1 MRAAMANPQAY
12 PAVFRMLRLRQC
24 ARENPEFAEALR
36 AIWEPVRQA
45 NEAIRVGTSQ
55 LLAPLKA
62 VSAASAPLQAVMA
75 AIGAEYQAQLAA
87 IWADIRRVEKTEFEK
102 LLDEIRQAEAQAD
115 KEWQAQ
121 FPCPRP
127 KTTEDWQRLA
137 VRAGLGADFVVKGE
151 WTPSD
156 VLPIVEG
163 YFQHLQDRKSL
174 GTNKAGPPV
183 GHAGSQQQAWR
194 DDAPEYLP
202 LTEIQRLIDEGLSLQ
217 TLGRL
222 CKPNGE
228 IRYMRSSGR
237 GCRVHVG
244 DFRKCMKGRQSD
256 PAWAAA
262 YISWLQG
269 QKTGRKRLFWKCSN
283 SACGHE
289 YPEGANATD
298 RCPKCKGQSTLTSK
312 APPRPTR

>member
-1 MRAAMANPQAY
+1 MMQAAMANPQAY

-24 ARENPEFAEALR
+24 ARENPQFAEALR
-36 AIWEPVRQA
+36 AIWGPVRQA

-75 AIGAEYQAQLAA
+75 AIGAEYQAQLTA
-87 IWADIRRVEKTEFEK
+87 IWADIRRVEKTEFAK

-115 KEWQAQ
+115 KEWGAQ

-137 VRAGLGADFVVKGE
+137 VRAGIGADFVVRGE
-151 WTPSD
+151 WTPAD

-163 YFQHLQDRKSL
+163 YFQHLQDQESL
-174 GTNKAGPPV
+174 GSGKASPPA
-183 GHAGSQQQAWR
+183 GHAGSQQQSWAN
-194 DDAPEYLP
+194 DAPEYLS
-202 LTEIQRLIDEGLSLQ
+202 LSEIRKLIDGQLSLQ

-222 CKPNGE
+222 CKPDGQ
-228 IRYMRSSGR
+228 IRFMRR
-237 GCRVHVG
+237 GQRCKVHIS
-244 DFRKCMKGRQSD
+244 DFRRCMQGRQSD

-262 YISWLQG
+262 YMNWLQG
-269 QKTGRKRLFWKCSN
+269 QKAGGKRLFWKCSN

-298 RCPKCKGQSTLTSK
+298 RCPNCKGQSRLTSK
-312 APPRPTR
+312 APPSPTR